1 MRVELRVAKRVEELI
16 VGLVVRRERLPVR
29 RAEVRVEAPPQV
41 EGPAEGPAEVQAG
54 EAERGH

>member
-1 MRVELRVAKRVEELI
+1 MPVELRIAKRVEELV
-16 VGLVVRRERLPVR
+16 VGLDVRRERLPVR

-54 EAERGH
+54 EMEWGH